1 MTPDELRALADRAV
15 ACRHFYP
22 MRGMRDLQGR
32 TWTPDLLWRW
42 NRTVDRPDLS
52 DPATLGCLLALVRE
66 AWGDECACVLPVDYG
81 PGDIMWVCQL
91 TAGGRSLTA
100 RHWATE
106 AEALVAAL
114 EAAP

>member
-1 MTPDELRALADRAV
+1 MTPDELRVLADRAV
-15 ACRHFYP
+15 ASRHFRP
-22 MRGMRDLQGR
+22 MAGMRDLQGR
-32 TWTPDLLWRW
+32 VWTPDLLWRW

-66 AWGDECACVLPVDYG
+66 AWGE
-81 PGDIMWVCQL
+81 
-91 TAGGRSLTA
+91 RSLCCVKDLA
-100 RHWATE
+100 GAGWWAVGIWDDAFAIRVRWATTE